1 MAMARHTR
9 DAKQYATARRRCH
22 VKAQERLD
30 RDRRQAQHAAEAF
43 QQALDDL
50 GLPEA
55 LVTEIEGRLHRSY
68 FKIKVTHHRIRAI
81 RQKA

>member
-30 RDRRQAQHAAEAF
+30 RDRRQAQHAAGHSNRPSMTCGC
-43 QQALDDL
+43 LKPL
-50 GLPEA
+50 
-55 LVTEIEGRLHRSY
+55 
-68 FKIKVTHHRIRAI
+68 
-81 RQKA
+81 